1 MRSTGIQRKVFE
13 LRTYDIVPQRFAEY
27 AKLTGDLFHLRTAHS
42 KLCGFWV
49 TEIGGQNQV
58 VHIWEYDSLTHRKSV
73 REALA
78 ADTKWVSEYLGPAR
92 SMFAKQDNVLMV
104 ADDITQEKAN
114 QQMFYHLAIGRNLT
128 TPAGNDVERCAS
140 FRTVLGGT
148 EGLTVQ
154 LHRAGD
160 LDTLL
165 GGVQDS
171 AGARDTKLLMPAPF
185 LASHGLPWS

>member
-1 MRSTGIQRKVFE
+1 MRATGVQRKVFE

-78 ADTKWVSEYLGPAR
+78 GDAKWVSDYLGPAR
-92 SMFAKQDNVLMV
+92 SMFAKQDNVLMAAESIV
-104 ADDITQEKAN
+104 EQKPDAP
-114 QQMFYHLAIGRNLT
+114 MFYHLSIGT
-128 TPAGNDVERCAS
+128 GASATADGVENCGT
-140 FRTVLGGT
+140 FRTILGGQ
-148 EGLTVQ
+148 EGQVVQ
-154 LHRAGD
+154 LSRASN
-160 LDTLL
+160 LDVLL
-165 GGVQDS
+165 DGTQGS
-171 AGARDTKLLMPAPF
+171 KAARETKLLMPAPF
-185 LASHGLPWS
+185 LASHGLSWS